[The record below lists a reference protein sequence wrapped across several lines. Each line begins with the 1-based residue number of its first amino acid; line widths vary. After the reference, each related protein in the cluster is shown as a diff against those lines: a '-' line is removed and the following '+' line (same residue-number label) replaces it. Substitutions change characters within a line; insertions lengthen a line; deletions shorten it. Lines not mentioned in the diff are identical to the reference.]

1 MRKWSE
7 TFRLLWSNA
16 PGNPAGKARPVI
28 LHDPAAHRPQDL
40 DDPFLDQKVKE
51 RIAETIAKSVRK

>member
-7 TFRLLWSNA
+7 TFRLLWSSA
-16 PGNPAGKARPVI
+16 PGNPANKERPVI
-28 LHDPAAHRPQDL
+28 LHDPDARRPQDL